1 VFWMRKKESKKLRFQ
16 HYVPITLAMNI
27 PKVLEK
33 KAKEK
38 HAEVYRDLMR
48 NLGSE
53 TFIIAS
59 MIGICR
65 PDIMPGIF
73 RQNDS
78 NYEQLME
85 TTRDGLTKIVALREQ
100 KGEINLND
108 LASMFLKPEIEILPK
123 GNLAQGLTTEVVDSL
138 GAIFLFGYTFGHDY
152 PQLYLEMLKKRIQ
165 EANKTGPNTFFTMGM
180 LSVYSAFI
188 EDDELSSLLNTNGL
202 NEIRLSYDD
211 GTVSQK
217 WISIYQ
223 RIASE
228 LVRNYELAA
237 GPLT

>member
-1 VFWMRKKESKKLRFQ
+1 MFRMRKKEPKKLRFQ
-16 HYVPITLAMNI
+16 HYIPITLSMNI

-48 NLGSE
+48 NLASE
-53 TFIIAS
+53 TFIIAA

-65 PDIMPGIF
+65 PDIMKGVF
-73 RQNDS
+73 GQNES
-78 NYEQLME
+78 SYEQLIE
-85 TTRDGLTKIVALREQ
+85 ITRDSLTKIIMLREQ

-108 LASMFLKPEIEILPK
+108 LASIFVKPEIEVLPK
-123 GNLAQGLTTEVVDSL
+123 GNLAQGLVPEVINSL
-138 GAIFLFGYTFGHDY
+138 GIIFLFGYTFGHDY
-152 PQLYLEMLKKRIQ
+152 PQLYLEILKKRIQ
-165 EANKTGPNTFFTMGM
+165 EANKTGPNTFFTVGM

-188 EDDELSSLLNTNGL
+188 EDDDLSFLLNTNGL
-202 NEIRLSYDD
+202 DRIRLSYFE
-211 GTVSQK
+211 GTLSQK

-228 LVRNYELAA
+228 LVRNYELSV
-237 GPLT
+237 GPLA